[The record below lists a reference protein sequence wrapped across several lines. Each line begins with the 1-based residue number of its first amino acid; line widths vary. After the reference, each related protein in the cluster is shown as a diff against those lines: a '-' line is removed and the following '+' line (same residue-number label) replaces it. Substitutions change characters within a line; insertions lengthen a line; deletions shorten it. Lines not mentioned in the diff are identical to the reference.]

1 MSVLVFAEHDRGR
14 LQRGSL
20 GVLSKAATLGAGEV
34 AAIVCGDGDLDGAA
48 EQASAFGAER
58 VYLARDPGLAQ
69 PLPQARVGVL
79 ADVVQSKGH
88 DTVLF
93 STSVLAADV
102 AGGLAARLGA
112 GVNWDLSDI
121 TWRDGEPVGTRRALQ
136 DSVLA
141 EVGWRAAPRIAL
153 FRPGVFDPEPVGSAP
168 PAVEDVAVGLRAG
181 SSAVRIVSQQRTPE
195 PDGPSLDDAEVI
207 VSGGM
212 GLGAAEHFAMAEELA
227 SVLGGAVGAT
237 RAAVYAGWYPHSAQV
252 GQTGRTVS
260 PKLYVALG
268 ISGAIQHQVGM
279 RGAGVIVAVNKDP
292 YAPIFECSDLAVV
305 GDVHAI
311 VPRLTELLRQRKRAN

>member
-1 MSVLVFAEHDRGR
+1 VSVLVFVELDQGR

-20 GVLSKAATLGAGEV
+20 GVLSKAATLGVGEV
-34 AAIVCGDGDLDGAA
+34 AAIVCGDGDLNGAV
-48 EQASAFGAER
+48 EEASAFGAER
-58 VYLARDPGLAQ
+58 VYVARDPALDQ
-69 PLPQARVGVL
+69 PLPQPRVDVL
-79 ADVVQSKGH
+79 AGVVQIKGH

-112 GVNWDLSDI
+112 GLNWDLSDI

-136 DSVLA
+136 DSVVA
-141 EVGWRAAPRIAL
+141 EVGWRTALRIAL
-153 FRPGVFDPEPVGSAP
+153 FRPGVFDPEPVGDGP
-168 PAVEDVAVGLRAG
+168 PAVEEVAVSLRSG
-181 SSAVRIVSQQRTPE
+181 SSAVRMVSQQHAPE

-212 GLGAAEHFAMAEELA
+212 GLGAAEHFALAEELA
-227 SVLGGAVGAT
+227 SVLGGKVGAT
-237 RAAVYAGWYPHSAQV
+237 RAAVYAGWYPRSAQV

-260 PKLYVALG
+260 PKLYIALG

-279 RGAGVIVAVNKDP
+279 RGAQVIVAVNTDP
-292 YAPIFECSDLAVV
+292 AAPIFECADLAVV